1 MASVDI
7 TAYFEQAVR
16 DHLNKGPRM
25 RERILVK
32 YTSGR
37 SEVID
42 YDTRFTEGGIMY
54 FQSDSGGVLTEIPL
68 TSIESLGP
76 VLMPRNRLYATR
88 VIT

>member
-1 MASVDI
+1 
-7 TAYFEQAVR
+7 
-16 DHLNKGPRM
+16 M

-68 TSIESLGP
+68 TSIESLNA
-76 VLMPRNRLYATR
+76 VLMPRNNDLGR